1 MAKIL
6 KIALLFGLIIIGI
19 EFIKY
24 IMFFKNNDDLLNL
37 EEVLNSRIIIFTF
50 VLPFVYL
57 IITAIIMYFVVQKIT
72 SSGLGISL
80 IKALIF
86 AVIYVIVRVIMSYL
100 VTLVSPLNFYF
111 NTYRDFVDQIPNSII
126 QGMLFLFILNHFN
139 LKNDNQLEKS

>member
-6 KIALLFGLIIIGI
+6 KIALLFGLIITGI

-24 IMFFKNNDDLLNL
+24 LLFL
-37 EEVLNSRIIIFTF
+37 DSLSQLTLTEVFHWYAITFTF
-50 VLPFVYL
+50 VLPCVYL
-57 IITAIIMYFVVQKIT
+57 IITAIIMCFVVQKIT

-86 AVIYVIVRVIMSYL
+86 AVIYAIVGLIISYFI
-100 VTLVSPLNFYF
+100 TLISPLNFYF
-111 NTYRDFVDQIPNSII
+111 NTYRDFVVKIPDGFIK
-126 QGMLFLFILNHFN
+126 GMLFLFILNHFN